1 MNPPSSKPRSS
12 TTSPETT
19 SLAPD
24 EGLCLGKANNS
35 DCDAL
40 AALAR
45 SAHSHPWSASQYRD
59 SLASGHTCWVLRAAD
74 DEVGGRE
81 IAACCVVSRLFDEVE
96 ILDVAVAPQWRRQGV
111 GGRLLEDIFS
121 QLPEDIA
128 RILLEV
134 RASNRP
140 ARALYRKLG
149 FSEDGRRKNYYPK
162 PDGSREDALLMS
174 LVL

>member
-1 MNPPSSKPRSS
+1 MRLVQATP
-12 TTSPETT
+12 
-19 SLAPD
+19 
-24 EGLCLGKANNS
+24 S

-40 AALAR
+40 ATLAS
-45 SAHSHPWSASQYRD
+45 SAHSHPWSATQYRE
-59 SLASGHTCWVLRAAD
+59 SMESGHICWVFRTSDIEARK
-74 DEVGGRE
+74 EGE
-81 IAACCVVSRLFDEVE
+81 IAACCVVSRLFDEIE
-96 ILDVAVAPQWRRQGV
+96 ILDVAVAPQWRRLGV
-111 GGRLLEDIFS
+111 GGQLLQSIFTA
-121 QLPEDIA
+121 LPEDIA
-128 RILLEV
+128 RVLLEV